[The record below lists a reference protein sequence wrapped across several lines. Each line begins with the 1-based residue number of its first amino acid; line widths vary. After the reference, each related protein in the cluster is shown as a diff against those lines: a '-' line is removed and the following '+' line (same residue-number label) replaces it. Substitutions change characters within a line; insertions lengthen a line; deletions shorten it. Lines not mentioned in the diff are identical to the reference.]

1 MPTILADSF
10 TASLAK
16 LANDEQKQAQLT
28 AFTLMTEPDRP
39 GLQFHRIDK
48 SKDPNFWS
56 VRVSRDLRIIVH
68 KTGGSLML
76 AYVDH
81 HDDAYEWAER
91 RRIEA
96 HPATGAIQIVEVR
109 ERIEEIAPPT
119 TQFTQTD
126 LPFDAPSEPET
137 ARPAQPPIFDRLTD
151 VELLSVGVPAD
162 WLDDVAKATEET
174 FFALAAHLP
183 QEAAEALLEY
193 AATGVLKPAAAPVED
208 PMAHPDTMRRFRV
221 LEGLEELRAALDAPF
236 EKWAVFLHPL
246 QRDVVERDYSG
257 PVRVAG
263 SAGTGKTVVAL
274 HRVMRILRLD
284 PDALVLLTTF
294 SDPLADALKR
304 KLAVLSGGR
313 DDVESRVTVASFR
326 RIAEELHALTTGR
339 KAHIAD
345 RAAVRGMTEKAAIDS
360 GVQGFSQRF
369 LTSEWENVIDAWRID
384 SAEAYANVPR
394 MGRKNRLGQK
404 QREALWQVFTRVRE
418 ALRQKALFTPASLF
432 DAVTRIYAARAE
444 KPFTHIV
451 VDEAQDLGV
460 PELRFLAAIAPD
472 SPDAL
477 FFAGDIGQRIFQQPF
492 SWKGL
497 DIDVRGRS
505 FTLRVNYRTSQQIRQ
520 MADRLL
526 PKTIRDVDG
535 LEDDRRGT
543 VSVFEGLEPTVVIAA
558 DELAERSAAV
568 AFIRQTLEDGIPPEQ
583 IAIFV
588 RSLAELP
595 RVRAIAEAAA
605 LPYRT
610 VSSGKFGDDTAALV
624 GTMHLAK
631 GLEFRT
637 VLVVACDE
645 GVLPSAARVADV
657 ADEFELDE
665 VIATE
670 RQLLYV
676 AATRARDRLF
686 ISGILPGSEFLDDII
701 PAVLPAISADLVV

>member
-16 LANDEQKQAQLT
+16 LANDEQKQAKLT
-28 AFTLMTEPDRP
+28 AFDLQANPDQP

-56 VRVSRDLRIIVH
+56 VRVNRDIRIIVH
-68 KTGGSLML
+68 KTGASLML

-81 HDDAYEWAER
+81 HDDAYKWAER
-91 RRIEA
+91 RRIET

-109 ERIEEIAPPT
+109 ERVEEIAPPAT
-119 TQFTQTD
+119 IQLTQAD
-126 LPFDAPSEPET
+126 LPFDEPSAHET
-137 ARPAQPPIFDRLTD
+137 TSAQPQIFDRLTD
-151 VELLSVGVPAD
+151 AELLSVGVPAD
-162 WLDDVAKATEET
+162 WLDDVAGATEET

-183 QEAAEALLEY
+183 QEAAESLLEY
-193 AATGVLKPAAAPVED
+193 AAIGILKPAATPVED
-208 PMAHPDTMRRFRV
+208 PMAHPDTMRRFRI
-221 LEGLEELRAALDAPF
+221 LEGLEELQAALDSPF

-284 PDALVLLTTF
+284 PDARVLLTTF
-294 SDPLADALKR
+294 SNPLADALKR

-313 DDVESRVTVASFR
+313 DNIEKRVTIASFR
-326 RIAEELHALTTGR
+326 EIAEELHALTTGR
-339 KAHIAD
+339 KAHVAD
-345 RAAVRGMTEKAAIDS
+345 RATVRGMLEKAASES
-360 GVQGFSQRF
+360 GVQSFSPRF
-369 LTSEWENVIDAWRID
+369 LISEWENVIDAWRID
-384 SAEAYANVPR
+384 SAEAYADVPR
-394 MGRKNRLGQK
+394 MGRKNRLGQN
-404 QREALWQVFTRVRE
+404 QRQALWQVFSCVRE

-432 DAVTRIYAARAE
+432 DSVTRTYAARTE

-451 VDEAQDLGV
+451 VDEAQDLGI
-460 PELRFLAAIAPD
+460 PELRFLAATAPNN
-472 SPDAL
+472 PDAL

-497 DIDVRGRS
+497 GIDVRGRS
-505 FTLRVNYRTSQQIRQ
+505 FTLKVNYRTSQQIRQ

-526 PKTIRDVDG
+526 PKTLRDVDG
-535 LEDDRRGT
+535 LEDYRRGT
-543 VSVFEGLEPTVVIAA
+543 VSVFEGIEPTVFIAD
-558 DELAERSAAV
+558 DEAGERDAAA
-568 AFIRQTLEDGIPPEQ
+568 AFIRRSLENGVPPEQ
-583 IAIFV
+583 VAIFV
-588 RSLAELP
+588 RSLTELP
-595 RVRAIAEAAA
+595 RARALAEAAA

-610 VSSGKFGDDTAALV
+610 VSPGKSTDDPAALV

-637 VLVVACDE
+637 VLVIACDE
-645 GVLPSAARVADV
+645 GILPLATRVADV

-665 VIATE
+665 VISTE

-686 ISGILPGSEFLDDII
+686 VSGITPGSEFLE
-701 PAVLPAISADLVV
+701 DLHA

>member
-10 TASLAK
+10 TLSLAK
-16 LANDEQKQAQLT
+16 LANDEQKQAKLT
-28 AFTLMTEPDRP
+28 AFDLQANPDQP

-56 VRVSRDLRIIVH
+56 VRVNRDLRIIIH
-68 KTGGSLML
+68 KTGGSVML

-81 HDDAYEWAER
+81 HDNAYKWAER
-91 RRIEA
+91 RRIET

-109 ERIEEIAPPT
+109 ERVEEVALQPAPLPVQADLPLEVTPDKEGIPAPPL
-119 TQFTQTD
+119 F
-126 LPFDAPSEPET
+126 AK
-137 ARPAQPPIFDRLTD
+137 LTPD
-151 VELLSVGVPAD
+151 DILSVGVPQD
-162 WLDDVAKATEET
+162 WLEDVAEATEDS
-174 FFALAAHLP
+174 FFTLATHLP
-183 QEAAEALLEY
+183 QEAGEALLEY
-193 AATGVLKPAAAPVED
+193 AATGILKPAAAPVED
-208 PMAHPDTMRRFRV
+208 PLKHPDTMRRFRV
-221 LEGLEELRAALDAPF
+221 LEGLDELQAALDAPF

-246 QRDVVERDYSG
+246 QRGVVERDYSG
-257 PVRVAG
+257 PARVAG

-284 PDALVLLTTF
+284 PDARVLLTTF

-313 DDVESRVTVASFR
+313 DDLEDRVTVASFR
-326 RIAEELHALTTGR
+326 RIAEDLHALATGR

-345 RAAVRGMTEKAAIDS
+345 RDAVRGLIAKAASEANVTD
-360 GVQGFSQRF
+360 FSPRF
-369 LTSEWENVIDAWRID
+369 LASEWENVIDAWRID
-384 SAEAYANVPR
+384 SAEAYADVPR
-394 MGRKNRLGQK
+394 MGRKNRLGAK
-404 QREALWQVFTRVRE
+404 QREALWRVFSRVRE

-432 DAVTRIYAARAE
+432 DSVTWTYAARAE

-460 PELRFLAAIAPD
+460 PELRFLGAIAPD

-497 DIDVRGRS
+497 GVDVRGRS
-505 FTLRVNYRTSQQIRQ
+505 FTLKVNYRTSQQIRQ

-526 PKTIRDVDG
+526 PRTIRDVDG

-543 VSVFEGLEPTVVIAA
+543 VSVFEGLEPTVIIAN
-558 DELAERSAAV
+558 DEDTERKAAA
-568 AFIRQTLEDGIPPEQ
+568 AFIREALDNGMPADQ

-588 RSLAELP
+588 RSAAELP
-595 RVRAIAEAAA
+595 RARAIAEAAG
-605 LPYRT
+605 LPHRT
-610 VSSGKFGDDTAALV
+610 MSSGKPGEDAAALV
-624 GTMHLAK
+624 GIMHLAK
-631 GLEFRT
+631 GLEFRA

-645 GVLPSAARVADV
+645 GVLPLATRVADV

-686 ISGILPGSEFLDDII
+686 VSGVAPASEFLDDIQ
-701 PAVLPAISADLVV
+701 

>member
-1 MPTILADSF
+1 MPTILANSF

-16 LANDEQKQAQLT
+16 LANDEQKQVKLT
-28 AFTLMTEPDRP
+28 AFDLQTNPDQP

-56 VRVSRDLRIIVH
+56 VRVSRDIRIIVH
-68 KTGGSLML
+68 KTGASLML

-81 HDDAYEWAER
+81 HDDAYKWAER
-91 RRIEA
+91 RRIET

-109 ERIEEIAPPT
+109 ERVEEIALPAA

-126 LPFDAPSEPET
+126 LPFDPPSALET
-137 ARPAQPPIFDRLTD
+137 TPAQAPIFDRLTYA
-151 VELLSVGVPAD
+151 ELLSVGVPAD
-162 WLDDVAKATEET
+162 WLEDVAKATEET

-193 AATGVLKPAAAPVED
+193 AATGILKPAATPVED

-221 LEGLEELRAALDAPF
+221 LEGLEELQAALDAPF

-246 QRDVVERDYSG
+246 QRDVIEHDYSG

-274 HRVMRILRLD
+274 HRVMRILRLH
-284 PDALVLLTTF
+284 PDARVLLTTF
-294 SDPLADALKR
+294 SNPLADALKR
-304 KLAVLSGGR
+304 KLVVLSGGR
-313 DDVESRVTVASFR
+313 DDLESRVTVASFR

-339 KAHIAD
+339 KAHVAD
-345 RAAVRGMTEKAAIDS
+345 RAAVRGMIEKAASQS
-360 GVQGFSQRF
+360 GVQSFSSRF
-369 LTSEWENVIDAWRID
+369 LISEWENVIDAWRID

-404 QREALWQVFTRVRE
+404 QREALWQVFSRVRE
-418 ALRQKALFTPASLF
+418 TLRQKALFTPATLF
-432 DAVTRIYAARAE
+432 DRVTRTYAARTE
-444 KPFTHIV
+444 KSFTHIV

-472 SPDAL
+472 RPDAL
-477 FFAGDIGQRIFQQPF
+477 FFAGDIGQRIYQQPF

-497 DIDVRGRS
+497 GVDVRGRS
-505 FTLRVNYRTSQQIRQ
+505 FTLKVNYRTSQQIRQ

-535 LEDDRRGT
+535 LEDDRRGA
-543 VSVFEGLEPTVVIAA
+543 VSVFEGIEPEVVIAE
-558 DELAERSAAV
+558 DEAAERVVAV
-568 AFIRQTLEDGIPPEQ
+568 AFIRRALDAPIAPREV
-583 IAIFV
+583 AIFV
-588 RSLAELP
+588 RSPEQLP
-595 RVRAIAEAAA
+595 RARSIAEAAG
-605 LPYRT
+605 LPFRT
-610 VSSGKFGDDTAALV
+610 ATTSRHDEDKALV
-624 GTMHLAK
+624 GIMHLAK
-631 GLEFRT
+631 GLEFRA
-637 VLVVACDE
+637 VAVVACDE
-645 GVLPSAARVADV
+645 GVLPQASRIADV

-686 ISGILPGSEFLDDII
+686 VSGVAPGSEVIE
-701 PAVLPAISADLVV
+701 DLIRAH

>member
-1 MPTILADSF
+1 MTTILADSF
-10 TASLAK
+10 TSSLAK
-16 LANDEQKQAQLT
+16 LANDEQKQAKLT
-28 AFTLMTEPDRP
+28 AFDLQANPDQP

-56 VRVSRDLRIIVH
+56 VRVNRDLRIIIH
-68 KTGGSLML
+68 KTGDSVML

-81 HDDAYEWAER
+81 HDDAYKWAER
-91 RRIEA
+91 RRIET
-96 HPATGAIQIVEVR
+96 HPSTGAIQIVEVR
-109 ERIEEIAPPT
+109 ERVEEVALQPAIQPVQA
-119 TQFTQTD
+119 D
-126 LPFDAPSEPET
+126 LPFEVAPDKESI
-137 ARPAQPPIFDRLTD
+137 PAPPLFAKLTPD
-151 VELLSVGVPAD
+151 HLLSVGVPQD
-162 WLDDVAKATEET
+162 WLADVAEATEDS
-174 FFALAAHLP
+174 FFALASHLP
-183 QEAAEALLEY
+183 QEAGEALLEY
-193 AATGVLKPAAAPVED
+193 AATGILKPAEPVED
-208 PMAHPDTMRRFRV
+208 PLEHPDTMRRFRV
-221 LEGLEELRAALDAPF
+221 LEGLDELQAALDAPF

-246 QRDVVERDYSG
+246 QRGVVERDYSG
-257 PVRVAG
+257 PARVAG

-284 PDALVLLTTF
+284 PDARVLLTTF

-313 DDVESRVTVASFR
+313 DDLEGRVTVASFR
-326 RIAEELHALTTGR
+326 RIAEELFGLTAGR

-345 RAAVRGMTEKAAIDS
+345 RETVRGLIERAANDA
-360 GVQGFSQRF
+360 GVHGFSPRF
-369 LTSEWENVIDAWRID
+369 LISEWENVIDAWRID
-384 SAEAYANVPR
+384 SADAYAEVPR

-404 QREALWQVFTRVRE
+404 QREALWQVFSRVRE

-432 DAVTRIYAARAE
+432 QAVTSTYASRAE

-460 PELRFLAAIAPD
+460 PELRFLGAIAPD

-497 DIDVRGRS
+497 GIDVRGRS
-505 FTLRVNYRTSQQIRQ
+505 FTLKVNYRTSQQIRQ

-535 LEDDRRGT
+535 LEDDRRGA
-543 VSVFEGLEPTVVIAA
+543 VSVFEGIEPTVVIAD
-558 DELAERSAAV
+558 DEAAERDAAA
-568 AFIRQTLEDGIPPEQ
+568 AFIRALLEDGIPPDQ

-588 RSLAELP
+588 RSPAEVP
-595 RVRAIAEAAA
+595 RARAIAEAAA

-610 VSSGKFGDDTAALV
+610 VSSGKASDDTALV
-624 GTMHLAK
+624 GIMHLAK

-645 GVLPSAARVADV
+645 GVLPLAARVADV

-686 ISGILPGSEFLDDII
+686 LSSVKPGSEFLE
-701 PAVLPAISADLVV
+701 DLI